1 MMRRAHGSGT
11 KLTKST
17 KTTKN
22 FVIFVI
28 FVAFVTPPSA
38 VGVPWAS

>member
-1 MMRRAHGSGT
+1 MRTMRRADGSGT
-11 KLTKST
+11 KLTKNT

-22 FVIFVI
+22 FVIFAI

-38 VGVPWAS
+38 VGVS

>member
-1 MMRRAHGSGT
+1 MRRADGSGT
-11 KLTKST
+11 KLTKNT

-28 FVAFVTPPSA
+28 LVVFVTRPWA
-38 VGVPWAS
+38 VGVS

>member
-1 MMRRAHGSGT
+1 MRRADGSGT
-11 KLTKST
+11 KLTK
-17 KTTKN
+17 TTKK

-38 VGVPWAS
+38 VGVL